1 MELEAHILREG
12 DAYKWDSGKRTIA
25 AGAKLEIGIT
35 TGDKYVHVQPAVVT
49 TSADQIDI
57 SFYKDCTYTGGTQI
71 ENPQNKNH
79 LSSKQAQLKAYLSPT
94 VTYDIAAAQAGG
106 GFGNQPTEDGLEI
119 LSDNAADTTQTV
131 TVYGTKT
138 GATTAVTSETITL
151 KGTTAVATTEVTWQ
165 NILGIEVS
173 ANHAGTITVREASG
187 SATVIA
193 LATGTNSAGIATL
206 TLKNA
211 YGSIPRHDCSNT
223 STAPV
228 GIIGYTEDGTAI
240 SSVDELDGATEEDHG
255 TAAFWAVSKVLI
267 GAVAADRDVTVL
279 SQRPGT
285 RFSYAYIPGATGVGG
300 TKSGSYYGGSSDK
313 FILKPGTKYIMR
325 FDNGSSAAGGNIIT
339 TSLLFNESSE
349 I

>member
-12 DAYKWDSGKRTIA
+12 DAYKWDSGKITVGT
-25 AGAKLEIGIT
+25 GAKIEIGIT
-35 TGDKYVHVQPAVVT
+35 TGDKFVQVQPAVVT
-49 TSADQIDI
+49 TSADKMDI

-79 LSSKQAQLKAYLSPT
+79 LSSKGAQLKAYLSPT

-138 GATTAVTSETITL
+138 GATTTVTSETITL
-151 KGTTAVATTEVTWQ
+151 KGTTAVPTTEVTWQ

-173 ANHAGTITVREASG
+173 ADHAGTITVREASG

-193 LATGTNSAGIATL
+193 LATKTNSAGIATL
-206 TLKNA
+206 TLENA
-211 YGSIPRHDCSNT
+211 YGSIPRHDCSDT

-228 GIIGYTEDGTAI
+228 GIIGYTEDGTVI
-240 SSVDELDGATEEDHG
+240 SSVDDLNGKTEEDHG
-255 TAAFWAVSKVLI
+255 TVAFWAVSKVLI
-267 GAVAADRDVTVL
+267 GAVAADRNVTVL

-300 TKSGSYYGGSSDK
+300 SKSGVYYGGGSDC
-313 FILKPGTKYIMR
+313 FLLKPATKYVIR
-325 FDNGSSAAGGNIIT
+325 FDNGSSGDNVVQA
-339 TSLLFNESSE
+339 SLLFNELSE

>member
-12 DAYKWDSGKRTIA
+12 DAYKWDSGKITVG
-25 AGAKLEIGIT
+25 AGAKIEIGIT
-35 TGDKYVHVQPAVVT
+35 TGDKFVQVQPAVVT
-49 TSADQIDI
+49 TSADQVDI
-57 SFYKDCTYTGGTQI
+57 SFYKGCTYTGGTQI

-79 LSSKQAQLKAYLSPT
+79 LSSKQAQLKAFLSPT

-106 GFGNQPTEDGLEI
+106 GFGNQPAGGGLEI
-119 LSDNAADTTQTV
+119 LSDDAADTTQTV
-131 TVYGTKT
+131 TVYGTIT
-138 GATTAVTSETITL
+138 AATTTVTSETITL
-151 KGTTAVATTEVTWQ
+151 EGTTAVATTEVTWQ

-173 ANHAGTITVREASG
+173 ADHAGTITVRKASG
-187 SATVIA
+187 SATVIE
-193 LATGTNSAGIATL
+193 LATKTNSAGIATL

-211 YGSIPRHDCSNT
+211 YGSIPLHNCSDT

-228 GIIGYTEDGTAI
+228 GIMGYTEDGTAI
-240 SSVDELDGATEEDHG
+240 SSVDDLSGKTEEDHG

-267 GAVAADRDVTVL
+267 GAVAADRDVNVL

-325 FDNGSSAAGGNIIT
+325 FENGSSASGGNIIQA
-339 TSLLFNESSE
+339 SLLFNELSE

>member
-1 MELEAHILREG
+1 MKLEAHILREG
-12 DAYKWDSGKRTIA
+12 DAYKWDSGKITVGT
-25 AGAKLEIGIT
+25 GAKIEIGIT
-35 TGDKYVHVQPAVVT
+35 TGDKFVQVQPAVVT
-49 TSADQIDI
+49 TSADKMDI

-79 LSSKQAQLKAYLSPT
+79 LSSKKAQLKAFLSPT
-94 VTYDIAAAQAGG
+94 VTYDIAVAQAGG
-106 GFGNQPTEDGLEI
+106 GFGNQPTGDGLEI
-119 LSDNAADTTQTV
+119 LSNDAADTTQTV
-131 TVYGTKT
+131 TVYGTT
-138 GATTAVTSETITL
+138 TAATTTVTSETITL
-151 KGTTAVATTEVTWQ
+151 KGTTAVETKEVTWQ

-173 ANHAGTITVREASG
+173 ADHAGTITVRKASG

-211 YGSIPRHDCSNT
+211 YGSIPRHDCSDT

-228 GIIGYTEDGTAI
+228 GIIGYTEDGTVI
-240 SSVDELDGATEEDHG
+240 SSVDELNNKTEEDHG
-255 TAAFWAVSKVLI
+255 TVAFWAVSKVLI
-267 GAVAADRDVTVL
+267 GAVAADRNVTVL

-300 TKSGSYYGGSSDK
+300 TKSGAYYGGSSDK

-325 FDNGSSAAGGNIIT
+325 FDNGSSESGGNIIT
-339 TSLLFNESSE
+339 TSLLFNELSE

>member
-1 MELEAHILREG
+1 MDLELHTLREG
-12 DAYKWDSGKRTIA
+12 DAYKWDSGKGTLTT
-25 AGAKLEIGIT
+25 GTKLEIGIT
-35 TGDKYVHVQPAVVT
+35 TGGKFVKVHPASVV
-49 TSADQIDI
+49 TSADKMDI
-57 SFYKDCTYTGGTQI
+57 SFYKDCTYTDGTQI

-79 LSSKQAQLKAYLSPT
+79 LSSKKAQLKAFLSPT

-106 GFGNQPTEDGLEI
+106 GFDNQPAEDGLEI

-131 TVYGTKT
+131 TVYGTITDKT
-138 GATTAVTSETITL
+138 TTVTSETITL

-173 ANHAGTITVREASG
+173 ANHAGTITVRKVSG

-228 GIIGYTEDGTAI
+228 GIIGTTEDGAAI
-240 SSVDELDGATEEDHG
+240 SSVDTLDNATEEDHG
-255 TAAFWAVSKVLI
+255 ETAFWEVTKVLI
-267 GAVAADRDVTVL
+267 GAVAADRNVNIL

-285 RFSYAYIPGATGVGG
+285 RFSYSYIPGATGVGG
-300 TKSGSYYGGSSDK
+300 TKSGMYYGGSSD
-313 FILKPGTKYIMR
+313 FFLLKPATKYVIR
-325 FDNGSSAAGGNIIT
+325 FDNGSSGDNVVSM
-339 TSLLFNESSE
+339 SLLFCELSE